1 MSIRKQHFAVAE
13 GRSAGKRIG
22 GPMADTNNA
31 GRRRRTN
38 PTLLKKA
45 VKIKEEVK
53 DEGHSAE
60 DGVFIQDDR
69 A

>member
-1 MSIRKQHFAVAE
+1 
-13 GRSAGKRIG
+13 
-22 GPMADTNNA
+22 MADTNNA

-45 VKIKEEVK
+45 VKSKEEVK